1 MPAPPPKKRKTDM
14 NVPALNNYQ
23 IKIVHQQPSP
33 TDSSGKV
40 VLTTDIVTTRTAVV
54 DIAARLQKIFPK
66 PEHVVFVHL
75 LERSGQP
82 LPIAWETLDEPGNGP
97 V

>member
-1 MPAPPPKKRKTDM
+1 MSDM
-14 NVPALNNYQ
+14 NAPARNNYQ
-23 IKIVHQQPSP
+23 IKIVYQHPSS

-40 VLTTDIVTTRTAVV
+40 VLATDIVTTRTAVV

-82 LPIAWETLDEPGNGP
+82 LPVAWETLDEPGNGP

>member
-66 PEHVVFVHL
+66 PEHLVFVHL

-82 LPIAWETLDEPGNGP
+82 RQVAWEALDEPGNGP

>member
-1 MPAPPPKKRKTDM
+1 MSDM

-23 IKIVHQQPSP
+23 IKIVYQQLSP

-40 VLTTDIVTTRTAVV
+40 VLATDIVTTRTAVV

-66 PEHVVFVHL
+66 PEHLVFVHL
-75 LERSGQP
+75 LERPGQP
-82 LPIAWETLDEPGNGP
+82 LQVAWETLDETGNGP

>member
-1 MPAPPPKKRKTDM
+1 MRMTDM
-14 NVPALNNYQ
+14 NVPARSNYQ
-23 IKIVHQQPSP
+23 IRIVYQQPSP

-82 LPIAWETLDEPGNGP
+82 LPVAWETLDEPGNGP

>member
-1 MPAPPPKKRKTDM
+1 MSDM
-14 NVPALNNYQ
+14 NVPARNNYQ
-23 IKIVHQQPSP
+23 IKIVYQHPSS

-40 VLTTDIVTTRTAVV
+40 VLATDIVTTRTAVV

-66 PEHVVFVHL
+66 PEHLVFVHV
-75 LERSGQP
+75 LERPGQP
-82 LPIAWETLDEPGNGP
+82 LQVAWETLDEPGNGP

>member
-1 MPAPPPKKRKTDM
+1 MTDM
-14 NVPALNNYQ
+14 DVPARNNYQ
-23 IKIVHQQPSP
+23 IKIVYQHPSS

-40 VLTTDIVTTRTAVV
+40 VLATDIVTTRTAVV

-66 PEHVVFVHL
+66 PEHLVFVHV
-75 LERSGQP
+75 LERPGQP
-82 LPIAWETLDEPGNGP
+82 LQVAWETLDEPGNGP

>member
-1 MPAPPPKKRKTDM
+1 MHIPARNK
-14 NVPALNNYQ
+14 YQ
-23 IKIVHQQPSP
+23 IKIVCQPSSP
-33 TDSSGKV
+33 TESSWKD

-82 LPIAWETLDEPGNGP
+82 CPVAWETLDEAGNGP

>member
-1 MPAPPPKKRKTDM
+1 MSDM
-14 NVPALNNYQ
+14 NAPARNNYQ
-23 IKIVHQQPSP
+23 IKIVYQHPSP
-33 TDSSGKV
+33 TVSSGKV
-40 VLTTDIVTTRTAVV
+40 VLATDIVTTRTAVV

-66 PEHVVFVHL
+66 PEHLVFVHL

-82 LPIAWETLDEPGNGP
+82 LQVAWETLDETGNGP